1 MEEYIDFA
9 SRNYL
14 LFITLAAVI
23 TLIIITELRRATK
36 GYKEISPPDAVL
48 LINKEDAL
56 VLDVREANERSQGNI
71 IDSKHIAFSSLTDKL
86 DSLSID
92 KDKPILVFCKMGSRT
107 SQACKL
113 LLKNSYTNVF
123 GLKGGITA
131 WINEQLPIIKKK

>member
-36 GYKEISPPDAVL
+36 GYKEVSPADAVL

-56 VLDVREANERSQGNI
+56 VLDIREENERTQGSIVN
-71 IDSKHIAFSSLTDKL
+71 SKHIAFSKLTDKL
-86 DSLSID
+86 DNISSD
-92 KDKPILVFCKMGSRT
+92 KDKPILVFCKMGNRS

-131 WINEQLPIIKKK
+131 WINEQLPITKK

>member
-36 GYKEISPPDAVL
+36 GFKEVSPSDAVL

-56 VLDVREANERSQGNI
+56 VLDVREANELSQGNI
-71 IDSKHIAFSSLTDKL
+71 VNAKHIAFSSLTDKL
-86 DSLSID
+86 DNLASD
-92 KDKPILVFCKMGSRT
+92 KDKPILVFCKMGTKS
-107 SQACKL
+107 SKACQL

-131 WINEQLPIIKKK
+131 WINEQLPIIKK